1 MKLPVTMRSI
11 QRMPSQSQAGFTLIE
26 VMVALAIFAVAA
38 IMLTKAG
45 ISYAN
50 ALQGLQA
57 RTLAHFVLMNEAA
70 NIRVTQAWLDGSGEH
85 NVDEQG
91 GHWQITSQAYSIAG
105 TDRVRRVVLSAAPIN
120 PDTDK
125 PGEAV
130 STLTIFIQRPA

>member
-1 MKLPVTMRSI
+1 MKRSVVV
-11 QRMPSQSQAGFTLIE
+11 RTRLSVSSQPQTGFTLIE

-57 RTLAHFVLMNEAA
+57 RTMAHFVLMNEAA
-70 NIRVTQAWLDGSGEH
+70 NIRLTQAWLDGSGEH

-91 GHWQITSQAYSIAG
+91 AHWQISSQAYPIAG
-105 TDRVRRVVLSAAPIN
+105 TDRVRRVELSAAPID

-125 PGEAV
+125 PGEVV